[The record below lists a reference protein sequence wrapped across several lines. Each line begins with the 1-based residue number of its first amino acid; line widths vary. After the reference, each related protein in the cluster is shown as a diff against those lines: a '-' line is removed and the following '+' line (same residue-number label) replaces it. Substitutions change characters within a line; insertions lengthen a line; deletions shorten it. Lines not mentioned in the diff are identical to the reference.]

1 MREALGLRLL
11 SGIPSEDTLSR
22 VVRFLQLTEVE
33 KSVRSAGKE
42 ILETLDQKRIRIDGN
57 EMRGTIP
64 GGEAHERSG
73 NKYLT
78 VKENYKF
85 SHSSGCFRI

>member
-1 MREALGLRLL
+1 MRKALGLRLL

-22 VVRFLQLTEVE
+22 VVQFLQPTEVE

-42 ILETLDQKRIRIDGN
+42 ILETLAQKHIRIDGN

-64 GGEAHERSG
+64 RGEKHANVQAIS
-73 NKYLT
+73 T
-78 VKENYKF
+78 
-85 SHSSGCFRI
+85 

>member
-1 MREALGLRLL
+1 LREALGLRLL

-42 ILETLDQKRIRIDGN
+42 ILETLAQKRIRIDGN

-64 GGEAHERSG
+64 GGKAHERSG
-73 NKYLT
+73 NKHLDVRGEYQ
-78 VKENYKF
+78 F
-85 SHSSGCFRI
+85 